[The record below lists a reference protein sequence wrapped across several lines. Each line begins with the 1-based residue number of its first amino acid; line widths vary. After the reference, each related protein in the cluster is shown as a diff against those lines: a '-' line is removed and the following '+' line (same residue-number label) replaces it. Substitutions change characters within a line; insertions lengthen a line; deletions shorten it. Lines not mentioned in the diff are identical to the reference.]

1 MDDAVLEEFFKVNTA
16 RAGTLPTHLLYN
28 FDDFASEWQPSS
40 EVPQLEFPYA
50 QGTLRDYYYKHI
62 HRTPQ
67 QCLEERYFAQRSQ
80 EWKDARKFALTASDF
95 GAAAGTNPFETGE
108 SLLERKLNVPF
119 QGNAA
124 TAWGSAMESKAA
136 EAFLQYA
143 QLFMGATSSLHFPNL
158 IKYSDSSWMAVSP
171 DGVLQYTDA
180 QGVEHFD
187 LVEFKCPTRAPN
199 GKHPYARYEGCIPPY
214 YASQMLGI
222 WGYCN
227 ANGGIPLTFDGQER
241 LVKLEKVWFVVWQPT
256 DLWVSP
262 MQVSMGEYEELLF
275 KLRKW
280 YFELFLP
287 RLYARTPSNTL
298 LADKSEIVGPN
309 S

>member
-1 MDDAVLEEFFKVNTA
+1 MDDLDASVLEDFFKVSTV
-16 RAGTLPTHLLYN
+16 RAGTLPSHTHYC
-28 FDDFASEWQPSS
+28 FKDFSS
-40 EVPQLEFPYA
+40 EYTSSEDIATLDLPYA
-50 QGTLRDYYYKHI
+50 EEGETLRHYYYKHI
-62 HRTPQ
+62 HRTPA
-67 QCLEERYFAQRSQ
+67 QCVEERTHAQRSE
-80 EWKDARKFALTASDF
+80 EWKSARKFALTASDF

-108 SLLERKLNVPF
+108 TLLDRKLTLPF

-143 QLFMGATSSLHFPNL
+143 QLFMGPTSKLYFPNL

-171 DGVLQYTDA
+171 DGVLHYTDA
-180 QGVEHFD
+180 LGREHFD
-187 LVEFKCPTRAPN
+187 LVEFKCPTKSPT

-227 ANGGIPLTFDGQER
+227 SNGGIPLTIDGVER
-241 LVKLEKVWFVVWQPT
+241 NVILEKVWFVVWQPS

-262 MQVSMGEYEELLF
+262 FHCTPEAYEELHF
-275 KLRKW
+275 ALRKW

-287 RLYARTPSNTL
+287 RLYERTP
-298 LADKSEIVGPN
+298 
-309 S
+309 